1 MALVSKLQD
10 ENRRLRDELE
20 RNSDLHN
27 KSDLPSPTE
36 CISMMIKV
44 LVFLLLNLLFDLIRY
59 YS

>member
-27 KSDLPSPTE
+27 KSDLTNSIET
-36 CISMMIKV
+36 ISMF
-44 LVFLLLNLLFDLIRY
+44 FLLFSLNHLFCFH
-59 YS
+59 